1 MFTRGPTYDK
11 IKFRVP
17 LPGAK
22 LTRAQQRV
30 ELKALCSPP
39 TNNTSKTKNQKN
51 GKVLVVI
58 VII

>member
-22 LTRAQQRV
+22 LTRAAKGGA
-30 ELKALCSPP
+30 ESPLQS
-39 TNNTSKTKNQKN
+39 TYRQYFQCK
-51 GKVLVVI
+51 GLLVGAG
-58 VII
+58 